1 MSDADFDPSL
11 PVRDV
16 IESLVRTVLGSRDDL
31 FDTLFHQVANSQS
44 NVDYLRERWGDLSEI
59 AQTKIACDVGYKAWV
74 LLDTGLGDDA
84 TLLLEFAT

>member
-1 MSDADFDPSL
+1 MSEADFDPSL

-44 NVDYLRERWGDLSEI
+44 NVDYLHERWGDLSEI

-74 LLDTGLGDDA
+74 LLDTGLGDDDLNA
-84 TLLLEFAT
+84 LSFG

>member
-1 MSDADFDPSL
+1 MSEADFDPGL

-74 LLDTGLGDDA
+74 LLDTGLGDDDLNA
-84 TLLLEFAT
+84 LSFG

>member
-74 LLDTGLGDDA
+74 LLDTGLGDDDLNA
-84 TLLLEFAT
+84 LSFG